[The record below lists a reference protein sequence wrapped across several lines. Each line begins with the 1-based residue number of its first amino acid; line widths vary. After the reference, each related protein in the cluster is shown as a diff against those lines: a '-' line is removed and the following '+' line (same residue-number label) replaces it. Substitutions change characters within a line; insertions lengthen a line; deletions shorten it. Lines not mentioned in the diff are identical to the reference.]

1 MTNEKKQAIKA
12 ALKKVGKVIWSAI
25 PWVLIW
31 IGVTCWFSLMFILAD
46 KTEEQESQITALQ
59 SENKQLDEEVD
70 WLRSLVKQYY
80 QREVPDEQIQQ

>member
-1 MTNEKKQAIKA
+1 MTNKKKQAIKA
-12 ALKKVGKVIWSAI
+12 TLKKVGKAIWDAI

-31 IGVTCWFSLMFILAD
+31 IGVTCWLSLVFILVD
-46 KTEEQESQITALQ
+46 KAEEQETQIIELQ

-80 QREVPDEQIQQ
+80 QGEVPDGQIQQ